1 MRVTTSMYYK
11 NIYGESNALLS
22 KNLFDVNKQI
32 ASGLNIQ
39 YAYDDVRTF
48 SETMRL
54 DNEIATIEQTKK
66 SVQSASKLSDQTDT
80 VLNEFETSMN
90 RTRTLLLNAAN
101 ATNSET
107 SLDAIAQELRSIES
121 HFKNLANTS
130 ISGQYLF
137 SGSAVDVR
145 PIADDGTY
153 MGNDGQLKAFTGS
166 RTSQQYNISGEEL
179 FLGEKKLVQREVTT
193 NVVQTNLSVKYPDFT
208 DPTIEGTD
216 EMITTS
222 STIRDLMGDND
233 NDLTN
238 SNQSHFYINGTKSDG
253 TAIKEHITLSQNNT
267 VDDLLTQ
274 IGSAF
279 GNTPSLKVV
288 NVSLNSYGEIVIED
302 KIKGS
307 SKLEFHM
314 VGATDYNATDGNDA
328 ADIDDAIYGL
338 NAGRIDNLND
348 GETDFDAIINGTSV
362 AANSDLYVK
371 SFVKSPYTPVTTPSS
386 KLISAEFAMDR
397 AVVAGDTLSITV
409 DNGDATTTTYT
420 QAFNVDA
427 ATTYNDLKTQIE
439 AAGDFSVDINGDTIT
454 LNSTAQGVASGVS
467 IDTDLANDNG
477 SATGAVTVTTT
488 TLNSTAALDIDSLLY
503 DRTEF
508 SKDGAR
514 LSSSSPQIIRGTNAF
529 AVSSTKLSEVADISQ
544 GTAGT
549 LDGTS
554 FILEGTNINGTPY
567 SVQIDLASAGSTFS
581 LDTDLDG
588 VYDNGTYNI
597 FDVGT
602 PRAAVDADEMTY
614 KQLMDVMNMVVTGN
628 LPAAAPGTSAQY
640 DTAIETAD
648 LMGRTFLSHDGKI
661 QFEEI
666 GTGNTQASIA
676 LYDANSGDFTADAS
690 VMTFNT
696 NNAITVRDPK
706 TDFFK
711 TLDEIIKS
719 VENYKLYPDS
729 SSGDVRNVGIENAI
743 AMMDDLQDHVYRAH
757 SQVGVQSNA
766 LRTSLERT
774 ELLEISSKSL
784 RSSVVDTDLAKASLS
799 LAQLNTN
806 YQAMLSTVG
815 KISQLS
821 LVNYL

>member
-1 MRVTTSMYYK
+1 MRRCIVRVTTSMYYK

-39 YAYDDVRTF
+39 YAHDDVRTF

-54 DNEIATIEQTKK
+54 DNEIATIEQIKK

-101 ATNSET
+101 STNSET
-107 SLDAIAQELRSIES
+107 SLDAIAQELRSIEN

-130 ISGQYLF
+130 INGQYLF

-166 RTSQQYNISGEEL
+166 RTSQQYNISGAEL
-179 FLGEKKLVQREVTT
+179 FLGEKKLVQREVST
-193 NVVQTNLSVKYPDFT
+193 NVVQTNLSAKYPDFT
-208 DPTIEGTD
+208 DLTIDGTD

-233 NDLTN
+233 SDLTN

-253 TAIKEHITLSQNNT
+253 TTVKEHITLSQNNT

-274 IGSAF
+274 IGSVF

-328 ADIDDAIYGL
+328 ADIEDAIYGV

-420 QAFNVDA
+420 QAFSVDA
-427 ATTYNDLKTQIE
+427 ATTYNALKTQIE
-439 AAGDFSVDINGDTIT
+439 LAGDFSVDINGDTIT
-454 LNSTAQGVASGVS
+454 LNSTAQGVASGVF

-488 TLNSTAALDIDSLLY
+488 TLNSTAASDIDAILY
-503 DRTEF
+503 DRTKF
-508 SKDGAR
+508 SKEGAR
-514 LSSSSPQIIRGTNAF
+514 LSSSSPQIVRGTNAF
-529 AVSSTKLSEVADISQ
+529 ATPSTKLSEVADISQ

-554 FILEGTNINGTPY
+554 FILEGTDINGVAY
-567 SVQIDLASAGSTFS
+567 SAQIDLATAGSTF
-581 LDTDLDG
+581 TVG
-588 VYDNGTYNI
+588 GNTYDI
-597 FDVGT
+597 FNLAT
-602 PRAAVDADEMTY
+602 PRTAVDADKMTY

-640 DTAIETAD
+640 DSAIASAD
-648 LMGRTFLSHDGKI
+648 LRGRTFLSHDGKI

-666 GTGNTQASIA
+666 GTGNTKAAIA
-676 LYDANSGDFTADAS
+676 LYDANSGNFTADAS

-719 VENYKLYPDS
+719 VESYKLYPDS

-766 LRTSLERT
+766 LNTSLERT

-784 RSSVVDTDLAKASLS
+784 RSSVIDTDLAEASLS

-806 YQAMLSTVG
+806 YQAMLSTVS

>member
-1 MRVTTSMYYK
+1 MRITSGMYY
-11 NIYGESNALLS
+11 NRYSQSNAQLS
-22 KNLFDVNKQI
+22 ENLFNVNKQI
-32 ASGLNIQ
+32 ASTLSIQ
-39 YAYDDVRTF
+39 YAHDDVRTF
-48 SETMRL
+48 TETMRL
-54 DNEIATIEQTKK
+54 DNEIAVLGQIKK
-66 SVQSASKLSDQTDT
+66 STDSALKMSDQTDT
-80 VLNEFETSMN
+80 VLGEFETSMN

-101 ATNSET
+101 ATNSEE
-107 SLDAIAQELRSIES
+107 SLDAIANELRSIEE
-121 HFKNLANTS
+121 HLKNLANTS
-130 ISGQYLF
+130 INGQYLF
-137 SGSAVDVR
+137 SGSAIDVR
-145 PIADDGTY
+145 PITDDGTY
-153 MGNDGQLKAFTGS
+153 MGNDGVLKAFTGS
-166 RTSQQYNISGEEL
+166 KTSQQYNISGAEL
-179 FLGEKKLVQREVTT
+179 FLGEKKLVQREVST
-193 NVVQTNLSVKYPDFT
+193 NVVQTNLTSKYPDFT
-208 DPTIEGTD
+208 DLTINGTD
-216 EMITTS
+216 EIITTS

-238 SNQSHFYINGTKSDG
+238 SNQSHFYINATQSDG
-253 TAIKEHITLSQNNT
+253 TAVKEHITLSQNNT
-267 VDDLLTQ
+267 VGDLLTQ

-279 GNTPSLKVV
+279 GNTPGLNVV
-288 NVSLNSYGEIVIED
+288 NVSLNSYGEIVVED

-307 SKLEFHM
+307 SKIDFHM

-328 ADIDDAIYGL
+328 ADIDDAIYGA

-386 KLISAEFAMDR
+386 KLVSAEFAMDR

-420 QAFNVDA
+420 QAFNADA

-439 AAGDFSVDINGDTIT
+439 AAGDFSVVINGDTIT
-454 LNSTAQGVASGVS
+454 LNSTAQGVVNGVS

-488 TLNSTAALDIDSLLY
+488 TLNSTAASDIDALLY
-503 DRTEF
+503 DRTKF
-508 SKDGAR
+508 SKDGAK
-514 LSSSSPQIIRGTNAF
+514 LSSTSPQIIRETNAF
-529 AVSSTKLSEVADISQ
+529 ATASTKLFDVADLSQ
-544 GTAGT
+544 GTLNT

-554 FILEGTNINGTPY
+554 FVVEGTDINGTAY
-567 SVQIDLASAGSTFS
+567 SARIDLASAGSTFS

-597 FDVGT
+597 YNVET
-602 PRAAVDADEMTY
+602 PRAAVDGDDMTY
-614 KQLMDVMNMVVTGN
+614 KQFMDVVNMLTTGN
-628 LPAAAPGTSAQY
+628 LPATAPGTATEY
-640 DTAIETAD
+640 DGAIETSD

-661 QFEEI
+661 EFEEI
-666 GTGNTQASIA
+666 NTGTTKASLAI
-676 LYDANSGDFTADAS
+676 YDVNSGNFSADAS

-696 NNAITVRDPK
+696 NNALTVRDPK

-711 TLDEIIKS
+711 TFDEIIKS

-757 SQVGVQSNA
+757 SQVGVQTNSLNA
-766 LRTSLERT
+766 STQRAG
-774 ELLEISSKSL
+774 LLEISAMSL
-784 RSSVVDTDLAKASLS
+784 RSSVVDTDYAEASLT
-799 LAQLNTN
+799 LARLNTN
-806 YQAMLSTVG
+806 YEAMLSTAAKVS
-815 KISQLS
+815 KLS

>member
-39 YAYDDVRTF
+39 YAKDDVRAFT
-48 SETMRL
+48 ETMRL
-54 DNEIATIEQTKK
+54 DNEITTIEQTKR
-66 SVQSASKLSDQTDT
+66 SVQSAFKMSDQTDV

-107 SLDAIAQELRSIES
+107 SLDAIAQELRSIEEHLKS
-121 HFKNLANTS
+121 LANTS
-130 ISGQYLF
+130 INGQYLF

-153 MGNDGQLKAFTGS
+153 MGNDGLLKAFTGS
-166 RTSQQYNISGEEL
+166 KTSQQYNISGEEL
-179 FLGEKKLVQREVTT
+179 FYGEKKLVQREVST
-193 NVVQTNLSVKYPDFT
+193 NVVQTNLSAKYPDFT
-208 DPTIEGTD
+208 DVTIDGTE
-216 EMITTS
+216 EMITAS

-233 NDLTN
+233 NDLIN
-238 SNQSHFYINGTKSDG
+238 SSQSHFYINATQSDG
-253 TAIKEHITLSQNNT
+253 TAVKEHITLSQNNT

-274 IGSAF
+274 IGNVF
-279 GNTPSLKVV
+279 GNTPSLNVV
-288 NVSLNSYGEIVIED
+288 NVSLNSYGEIVVED
-302 KIKGS
+302 KINGS
-307 SKLEFHM
+307 SKLDFHM

-328 ADIDDAIYGL
+328 ADIYDAIYGA
-338 NAGRIDNLND
+338 NAGRIDNLSD
-348 GETDFDAIINGTSV
+348 GETDFDAIINGVSV

-371 SFVKSPYTPVTTPSS
+371 SFVKSPYTPVTAPSS

-420 QAFNVDA
+420 QAFNIDA

-439 AAGDFSVDINGDTIT
+439 ADGDFSVDINGDTIT
-454 LNSTAQGVASGVS
+454 LNSTAQGVAGGVS
-467 IDTDLANDNG
+467 INTDLANDNG
-477 SATGAVTVTTT
+477 SASGAVTVTTT
-488 TLNSTAALDIDSLLY
+488 ILNSTAASDIDTLLY
-503 DRTEF
+503 DRTKFTKE
-508 SKDGAR
+508 GAK
-514 LSSSSPQIIRGTNAF
+514 LSSASPQIVRETNAF
-529 AVSSTKLSEVADISQ
+529 ATSSTKLSEVADLSK
-544 GTAGT
+544 GTADM
-549 LDGTS
+549 LHGTS
-554 FILEGTNINGTPY
+554 FVLEGTDINGVAY
-567 SVQIDLASAGSTFS
+567 SAQIDLLTTGSTF
-581 LDTDLDG
+581 TMG
-588 VYDNGTYNI
+588 GNTYDI
-597 FDVGT
+597 FGAGT
-602 PRAAVDADEMTY
+602 PRTAVDADDMTY

-628 LPAAAPGTSAQY
+628 LPTPAPAGTSSQY
-640 DTAIETAD
+640 DAAVEAAD
-648 LMGRTFLSHDGKI
+648 LMGRTFLSHDGRI

-676 LYDANSGDFTADAS
+676 LYDVNSGDFSADAS

-719 VENYKLYPDS
+719 VESYKLYPDS
-729 SSGDVRNVGIENAI
+729 NSGDVRNVGIENAI

-784 RSSVVDTDLAKASLS
+784 RSSVIDTDLAEASLT

-806 YQAMLSTVG
+806 YQAMLSTVS